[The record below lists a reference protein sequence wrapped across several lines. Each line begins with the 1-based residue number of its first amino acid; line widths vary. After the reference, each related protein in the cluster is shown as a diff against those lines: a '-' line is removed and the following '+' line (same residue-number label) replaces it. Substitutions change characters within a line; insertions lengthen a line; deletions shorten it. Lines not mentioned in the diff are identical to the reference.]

1 MKLRLTLLTAAT
13 LTALSFSAH
22 AVEKGT
28 IMIMV
33 NNLVERF
40 RASYAIIISKIT
52 GEFGIFS
59 FLSHFLDKCVG
70 NFRASLG
77 GCRIVSQQ
85 ELADLKSPPNP
96 HMANIDQTWQKNIVP
111 QVVENARPVAELM
124 AALQAEKDVDAACKT
139 LGYRSQEEN
148 PCIFYVKVEGSI
160 TNIDAKSR
168 SGKMTI
174 TDISGTNIVVQTGP
188 TLRGTLLRDAY
199 KGASYEHFN
208 DQVLFGEYGRA
219 INEQAINMIQSAK
232 LKTGETVQVYG
243 VFSAWDIPQTIPDIT
258 PAKIARAG
266 GE

>member
-1 MKLRLTLLTAAT
+1 
-13 LTALSFSAH
+13 
-22 AVEKGT
+22 
-28 IMIMV
+28 
-33 NNLVERF
+33 
-40 RASYAIIISKIT
+40 
-52 GEFGIFS
+52 
-59 FLSHFLDKCVG
+59 
-70 NFRASLG
+70 
-77 GCRIVSQQ
+77 
-85 ELADLKSPPNP
+85 
-96 HMANIDQTWQKNIVP
+96 
-111 QVVENARPVAELM
+111 VAELM

-208 DQVLFGEYGRA
+208 DQVLFGEY
-219 INEQAINMIQSAK
+219 
-232 LKTGETVQVYG
+232 
-243 VFSAWDIPQTIPDIT
+243 SAWDIPQTIPDIT

>member
-1 MKLRLTLLTAAT
+1 
-13 LTALSFSAH
+13 
-22 AVEKGT
+22 
-28 IMIMV
+28 
-33 NNLVERF
+33 
-40 RASYAIIISKIT
+40 
-52 GEFGIFS
+52 
-59 FLSHFLDKCVG
+59 
-70 NFRASLG
+70 
-77 GCRIVSQQ
+77 
-85 ELADLKSPPNP
+85 
-96 HMANIDQTWQKNIVP
+96 MANIDQTSQKNIVP

-148 PCIFYVKVEGSI
+148 PCIFYVKVEGGI

-258 PAKIARAG
+258 PAKIAVAG

>member
-1 MKLRLTLLTAAT
+1 MDKKVWL
-13 LTALSFSAH
+13 AL
-22 AVEKGT
+22 
-28 IMIMV
+28 
-33 NNLVERF
+33 
-40 RASYAIIISKIT
+40 AI
-52 GEFGIFS
+52 
-59 FLSHFLDKCVG
+59 L
-70 NFRASLG
+70 SLG

-219 INEQAINMIQSAK
+219 INEQAINMIQS
-232 LKTGETVQVYG
+232 
-243 VFSAWDIPQTIPDIT
+243 
-258 PAKIARAG
+258 
-266 GE
+266 